1 MASLPWPAAAKFLLL
16 GLTNV
21 VIGVAA
27 MQFGRWWALFGTLAI
42 LAAIPTVMAIITP
55 AAFAWALKIG
65 RAHVLT
71 PVTNAHLV
79 CRLLLEKKK
88 QPTISTTNTSYSTN
102 TCT

>member
-1 MASLPWPAAAKFLLL
+1 MCGACPCSCRCVLLCFFVMSRASPRSTRTDTLFPYPTLFRSVAAKFLLL

-55 AAFAWALKIG
+55 AAFAWADRKS
-65 RAHVLT
+65 V
-71 PVTNAHLV
+71 V
-79 CRLLLEKKK
+79 
-88 QPTISTTNTSYSTN
+88 
-102 TCT
+102 